1 MSETAEARTYRFAPR
16 DGTGWLLGLAGAQ
29 CLLVAAGLLA
39 SGMLLSAGAP
49 GWLVPV
55 PVGLGLVGAFAGWD
69 RQPLHELLPVTLAFV
84 LRRDERRFHAT
95 LAPAVAGRVDQPCLP
110 AWFGP
115 LRLVDL
121 DPSAEAPG
129 GLGVVLDTGARTYT
143 GVLAVAGREFALLD
157 RAEQERLLHA
167 WGDALGAFCAER
179 GPVVRVVASE
189 WSAPAGVEE
198 HLSYL
203 AEHQAGAD
211 EVPAVGAYRE
221 LLDRAGPLATRHEV
235 LISVTVAA
243 RRLRPGR
250 GGGDLDAVAGDVL
263 ADQLRL
269 LAGRLEAAGLAAGA
283 PLSAGQIAQ
292 ALRLRCDPGARA
304 RLPQRSPT
312 LSAAMGALSMHNAGP
327 LAAEAAW
334 GQVKVDRAYHA
345 CYWVAEWPRLEVG
358 PNWLEPVLL
367 HAGGSRTF
375 ALVVEPVPPSA
386 SQRQIDRDA
395 TRLASD
401 EEQRSRGGW
410 RIGARHHRAQA
421 AVAEREAELVAGYPE
436 VGFTGLL
443 SVTAADL
450 EGLSQACGEY
460 EQVAA
465 QAGLELRRLDGRH
478 HLALAAT
485 LPLGR
490 PVANPHLG

>member
-1 MSETAEARTYRFAPR
+1 MSETAEVRTYRFAPR
-16 DGTGWLLGLAGAQ
+16 DRAGWLLGLAGVQ
-29 CLLVAAGLLA
+29 CLPVGAGLLA

-49 GWLVPV
+49 GVLVPF
-55 PVGLGLVGAFAGWD
+55 PVALGLLGAFAGWD
-69 RQPLHELLPVTLAFV
+69 RQPLHELLPVALAWV
-84 LRRDERRFHAT
+84 ARSEERSFHAT
-95 LAPAVAGRVDQPCLP
+95 LAPTVAGRAAQPSLP

-121 DPSAEAPG
+121 EASAEAPQ
-129 GLGVVLDTGARTYT
+129 GLGVVVDTQARTYT
-143 GVLAVAGREFALLD
+143 GVLRVAGREFALLD
-157 RAEQERLLHA
+157 RVEQERLLHT

-189 WSAPAGVEE
+189 WSAPAGAEE

-211 EVPAVGAYRE
+211 DEPPVAAYRE
-221 LLDRAGPLATRHEV
+221 LLGQAGPLATGHEV
-235 LISVTVAA
+235 LLSVTVAA
-243 RRLRPGR
+243 QRLRSA
-250 GGGDLDAVAGDVL
+250 GGGGLDAAAAKIL
-263 ADQLRL
+263 TDQLRL
-269 LAGRLEAAGLAAGA
+269 LAGRLEAAGLAAEA
-283 PLSAGQIAQ
+283 PLSASQIAR
-292 ALRLRCDPGARA
+292 ALRLRCDPGARS
-304 RLPQRSPT
+304 RLAQRSAT
-312 LSAAMGALSMHNAGP
+312 LSDAVGALSTHNAGP
-327 LAAEAAW
+327 LSAQAAW
-334 GQVKVDRAYHA
+334 GHVQVDKAFHA
-345 CYWVAEWPRLEVG
+345 SYWVAEWPRLEVG
-358 PNWLEPVLL
+358 PNWMEPMLL
-367 HAGGSRTF
+367 HAGATRTF
-375 ALVVEPVPPSA
+375 ALVVEPVAPSA

-410 RIGARHHRAQA
+410 RVGARHHRAQA

-443 SVTAADL
+443 TVTTPSPQALDH
-450 EGLSQACGEY
+450 ACGDY

-490 PVANPHLG
+490 PVANPHLA